1 MNREERIAANA
12 KNDMIRPA
20 EGFTKSQPVGLDTD
34 AILELGDVLV
44 FPKEMP
50 EVYHQ
55 SFGNRVVNGETV
67 ENYGEFVVIEVI
79 NKDGESRF
87 INFFP
92 SSLTKNI
99 WPAAKNAEGKVETD
113 TSHGPFNPKGSAVKL
128 YQSVKGK
135 VGENG
140 ETDMQLGFELLL
152 GKKVEI
158 TDKVEIDVQR
168 WRNGQTVDD
177 IRKTSLYTYDLQEAA

>member
-1 MNREERIAANA
+1 MNREERLAANA

-34 AILELGDVLV
+34 AILELGDMLII
-44 FPKEMP
+44 PAEMP

-55 SFGNRVVNGETV
+55 SFGTRVVNGETV

-79 NKDGESRF
+79 NKDGESRH

-99 WPAAKNAEGKVETD
+99 WPAAKNEDGKVITD

-135 VGENG
+135 TGPDG

-152 GKKVEI
+152 GKKIVI

-177 IRKTSLYTYDLQEAA
+177 IRKTSLYTYDLKEVA